1 VETATATTG
10 VTVNVVDVAFAGTVT
25 LATTVATLGVPVV
38 KVTTVPPDGAG
49 PVSVT
54 VPVEVSDAPPTIEV
68 GLRDTDKTVGGVTA
82 SCPVAVA
89 PLNVAEIFAV
99 VAEDTV
105 VVFTVKVAVVACAAT
120 VTVAGAVAT
129 ALSLDIA
136 TTAPPVIAG
145 LAKVTVPVE
154 VLPPATVAGAK
165 DTLEIAG
172 VMAVTCSVPTVC
184 VPL

>member
-1 VETATATTG
+1 MK
-10 VTVNVVDVAFAGTVT
+10 
-25 LATTVATLGVPVV
+25 LP
-38 KVTTVPPDGAG
+38 
-49 PVSVT
+49 
-54 VPVEVSDAPPTIEV
+54 
-68 GLRDTDKTVGGVTA
+68 
-82 SCPVAVA
+82 
-89 PLNVAEIFAV
+89 EIFAV

-120 VTVAGAVAT
+120 VTVAGTVAT
-129 ALSLDIA
+129 ALSLDSA

-145 LAKVTVPVE
+145 LVKVTVPVE

-172 VMAVTCSVPTVC
+172 VMAVTCKVPTVC